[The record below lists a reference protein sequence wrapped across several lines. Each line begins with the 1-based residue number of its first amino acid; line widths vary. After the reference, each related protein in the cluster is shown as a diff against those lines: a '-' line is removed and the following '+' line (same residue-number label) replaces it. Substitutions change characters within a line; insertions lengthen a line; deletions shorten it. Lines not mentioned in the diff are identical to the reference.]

1 MRSKGQRIVV
11 AGVCSVF
18 ALFLIVM
25 AAGIADCAEKTI
37 SLSKSY
43 AWKMTSSFPAGHM
56 LNRSAV
62 EFARAVEQ
70 ATNGGVKITI
80 YEGTLG
86 APPDHWEMVKKDAI
100 QIAFMGEAHNV
111 GRLPVISMTNLP
123 FELPDTDA
131 AMKVAGEWMK
141 AGYLKELTDSF
152 KVLYLVPTN
161 LQSPFFRNKKVASLA
176 DLKGIKLRSVSG
188 IQGQT
193 VSALGGTGVSLM
205 GSEVYMALQTGI
217 IDGTV
222 TGVDF
227 FVDTKLYE
235 PAKFALRQPI
245 YGGMFMLV
253 MNKEVWNGLPK
264 ELQNFMDQI
273 SMEVSAKDV
282 KKRNEE
288 ETAYWETVRKN
299 KVEVYTISPD
309 EAARWKKATETVAD
323 KYVQEWAAKGFP
335 VKQALEVMRKTTGR
349 K

>member
-1 MRSKGQRIVV
+1 MRRKGSCRM
-11 AGVCSVF
+11 F
-18 ALFLIVM
+18 
-25 AAGIADCAEKTI
+25 AGICVMFLFVLFVFFAGTAGSAERTVT
-37 SLSKSY
+37 LSKSY
-43 AWKMTSSFPAGHM
+43 VWKMTSSFPPGHM

-62 EFARAVEQ
+62 EFAKAVEQ
-70 ATNGGVKITI
+70 ATNGGVKITV

-86 APPDHWEMVKKDAI
+86 APPDHWEMVKKNAI

-123 FELPDTDA
+123 FELPNTDV
-131 AMKVAGEWMK
+131 AMKVANEWMK
-141 AGYLKELTDSF
+141 AGYLKELTDNF

-161 LQSPFFRNKKVASLA
+161 LQSPFFRNKKVTAMA

-193 VSALGGTGVSLM
+193 VAALGGSGVSLT
-205 GSEVYMALQTGI
+205 GAEVYMALQTGI

-235 PAKFALRQPI
+235 SAKFALQQPI

-253 MNKEVWNGLPK
+253 MNSEVWNSLPK
-264 ELQNFMDQI
+264 ELQSLMEQI
-273 SMEVSAKDV
+273 SLDVSVKDV

-288 ETAYWETVRKN
+288 EMAYWEAVKKN

-309 EAARWKKATETVAD
+309 EVARWKKATENVAD
-323 KYVQEWAAKGFP
+323 KYVQEWAGKGYP
-335 VKQALEVMRKTTGR
+335 AKQALELMRKTVGR
-349 K
+349 R